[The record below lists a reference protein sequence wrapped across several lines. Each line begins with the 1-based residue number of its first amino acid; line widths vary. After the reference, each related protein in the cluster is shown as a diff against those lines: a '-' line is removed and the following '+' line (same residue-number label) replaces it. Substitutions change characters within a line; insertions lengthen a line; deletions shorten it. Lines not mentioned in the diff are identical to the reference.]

1 MDYFFE
7 RKVKFNIAPEYKSN
21 ENWCLNEY
29 DESDTQVGGDWIP
42 FKLSLSFS
50 LTQLKILTDL
60 RATCEQDLHT
70 QIISSNLLTQ
80 DRTHIIK
87 TIFGKCNLNDISSP
101 GNKNQLS
108 IFGTARTLKEF
119 GVSITAVKADA
130 SAEYEDS
137 CWFTVIPSYE
147 SEGYDFNKKIEKDF
161 AGFEVFLN
169 AKKFDELAKLIQ
181 SKSVDSA
188 SLSMSNVEGA
198 YSRYL
203 PTISRHY
210 EIKLLTDGNAIEGVE
225 KSKFEGTTVSKVGS
239 FNIEFTSVAPLS
251 GVHNLPSIDLS
262 GEFKEDVDVETLN
275 LSRTNVNLNQSNVNP
290 IAEVIKDLKIPLW
303 CIFIVL
309 ILLLI
314 K

>member
-7 RKVKFNIAPEYKSN
+7 RKVKFNIAPKYEIN
-21 ENWCLNEY
+21 EGWCLSEY
-29 DESDTQVGGDWIP
+29 DESDTQVGSDWIP

-50 LTQLKILTDL
+50 LTQLKLLTDL
-60 RATCEQDLHT
+60 SATCEQDLHT

-87 TIFGKCNLNDISSP
+87 TILGKCNLNDISSL
-101 GNKNQLS
+101 GDRDEFS

-119 GVSITAVKADA
+119 GVSIIAVNTED
-130 SAEYEDS
+130 SAEYEDR

-147 SEGYDFNKKIEKDF
+147 SEGYDFNKVIEKDF

-188 SLSMSNVEGA
+188 CLSMRNVEGA

-210 EIKLLTDGNAIEGVE
+210 EIKLLTDCNTIEGVE
-225 KSKFEGTTVSKVGS
+225 KSKFKGTTVSKVGS
-239 FNIEFTSVAPLS
+239 FNIEFTSDASLS
-251 GVHNLPSIDLS
+251 GKHNLPSIDLTD
-262 GEFKEDVDVETLN
+262 EFKDYTDIENQNSLRTGDNVDKLN
-275 LSRTNVNLNQSNVNP
+275 LSP
-290 IAEVIKDLKIPLW
+290 IAEVVKGLKIPLW
-303 CIFIVL
+303 CIFIAL
-309 ILLLI
+309 IFLLI